1 MEYSALPWR
10 VASTLLLIEFMKIL
24 LLLLLASGP
33 ALDDDASVLRCRTIG
48 DAGQRLACYDALPVG
63 AAPRASTANAYTP
76 APSARAMEQAFG
88 VTPEKK
94 EKEQQLKSFSSTI
107 PGRFDGLAPNQQIV
121 LANGQVWRIIDDSSA
136 PVSGINLKVKVERN
150 FVGTTFMVIE
160 GTNTAPK
167 VKRIK

>member
-1 MEYSALPWR
+1 MPWR
-10 VASTLLLIEFMKIL
+10 VVPTILVIEFMKIL

-33 ALDDDASVLRCRTIG
+33 ALADDASLLRCRTIG
-48 DAGQRLACYDALPVG
+48 DASQRLACYDALPA
-63 AAPRASTANAYTP
+63 AAPRAQANNAYTP

-88 VTPEKK
+88 VAPEKK
-94 EKEQQLKSFSSTI
+94 EREQQLKSFTSTI

>member
-1 MEYSALPWR
+1 
-10 VASTLLLIEFMKIL
+10 MKTL

-33 ALDDDASVLRCRTIG
+33 ALADDASLLRCRTIS
-48 DAGQRLACYDALPVG
+48 DAGQRLACYDAVPVGTGAPRAAVG
-63 AAPRASTANAYTP
+63 AAPAP
-76 APSARAMEQAFG
+76 AARAMEQSFG
-88 VTPEKK
+88 LAPERKAK
-94 EKEQQLKSFSSTI
+94 EEPLKSFNSTI

-121 LANGQVWRIIDDSSA
+121 LANGQVWRVIDDSSA

-160 GTNTAPK
+160 GTNTSPK